1 MDKGNLAAELYF
13 ALQYNIDYKEI
24 ILLQIQHIKETIKYL

>member
-1 MDKGNLAAELYF
+1 MDKGNLVGEVYF

-24 ILLQIQHIKETIKYL
+24 ILLQIQHIKEAIKYL